1 LFISFEGIDK
11 SGKTTQ
17 IKLLVSFLLSKNCS
31 LVATQEPGGTASG
44 KKIKKIILGDS
55 EVDSFTELFLY
66 LADRAQHVKEVI
78 KPSLRKGK
86 VVISDRYA
94 DASVAYQGDGRGLG
108 FDFVN
113 QLNLKVT
120 RGIQPDITF
129 LLDLEPEKAICRG
142 KKADRIEK
150 EKLFFHKKVRE
161 GYLKIAKSNP
171 NRVKLI
177 KADASFEKIHAMIKD
192 IICQELSL

>member
-1 LFISFEGIDK
+1 MFISFEGIDK

-17 IKLLVSFLLSKNCS
+17 IRLLMNFLLSKNCS
-31 LVATQEPGGTASG
+31 LVVTQEPGGTTSG
-44 KKIKKIILGDS
+44 KRIKKIILGDS
-55 EVDSFTELFLY
+55 EVDSLTELFLY

-78 KPSLRKGK
+78 RPSLKKGK
-86 VVISDRYA
+86 IVISDRYT
-94 DASVAYQGDGRGLG
+94 DASLAYQGYGRGLG
-108 FDFVN
+108 FNLVN

-142 KKADRIEK
+142 KRVDRIEK
-150 EKLFFHKKVRE
+150 ENLFFHKKVRE

-171 NRVKLI
+171 SRVKLI
-177 KADASFEKIHAMIKD
+177 KADVSFEKIHKMIKD
-192 IICQELSL
+192 VICQELSL

>member
-1 LFISFEGIDK
+1 MFISFEGIDK

-17 IKLLVSFLLSKNCS
+17 IKLLASFLLSKNCS
-31 LVATQEPGGTASG
+31 LVMTQEPGGTTSG
-44 KKIKKIILGDS
+44 ERIKKIILGDS
-55 EVDSFTELFLY
+55 EVDSLTELFLY

-78 KPSLRKGK
+78 KPSLEKK
-86 VVISDRYA
+86 KIVISDRYT
-94 DASVAYQGDGRGLG
+94 DASLAYQGYGRGLG

-120 RGIQPDITF
+120 RGIKPDLTF
-129 LLDLEPEKAICRG
+129 LLDLEPEKAIHRG
-142 KKADRIEK
+142 KRADRIEK

-161 GYLKIAKSNP
+161 GYLEIAKSNP

-177 KADASFEKIHAMIKD
+177 KADASFEKIHKMIKD
-192 IICQELSL
+192 VICQELSL